1 RSQRRRRQ
9 KIRITEKYQPAV
21 FRLAGPILAPVA
33 RLPDERALVRG
44 AFAVIGAGICQA
56 ASGATT
62 RPEDLDVET

>member
-1 RSQRRRRQ
+1 M
-9 KIRITEKYQPAV
+9 